1 MIDFEGIDGSG
12 KTTQAEMSLN
22 QLSSLGISVK
32 LFREPTSGKYGTLIR
47 DLLSGRIPGRSPEEV
62 LDLFVKDREK
72 NVTMNILP
80 ALRNMEV
87 VLLDRYYYSTMAYQ
101 GALGIDV
108 EEIRTMNESFAPKP
122 DLVLIFLVSVE
133 KALSRIRAVRENGTD
148 NYEKETFLRKVDK
161 IFRSF
166 NDPQIRYIN
175 GERPLLQVNQEV
187 KGFIE
192 NLIAEHTRLT

>member
-12 KTTQAEMSLN
+12 KTTQAEISLN
-22 QLSSLGISVK
+22 HLFSQGIPGK
-32 LFREPTSGKYGTLIR
+32 LFREPTMGKYGIVIR
-47 DLLSGRIPGRSPEEV
+47 DLLSGSIPGRSPVEV
-62 LDLFVKDREK
+62 LDLFIKDREE
-72 NVTMNILP
+72 NVTMNIQP
-80 ALRNMEV
+80 ALKNKEV
-87 VLLDRYYYSTMAYQ
+87 VLLDRYYFSTMAYQ

-108 EEIRTMNESFAPKP
+108 EEIRAKNESFAPKP

-166 NDPQIRYIN
+166 KDPQIRYIN
-175 GERPLLQVNQEV
+175 GERPLLQVNQDV
-187 KGFIE
+187 KVFIE
-192 NLIAEHTRLT
+192 NLISEYMSV